1 MKIKEL
7 LLNFIQKY
15 KLETISTL
23 IASCLVGIVGEQI
36 YRGSKLYLCAS
47 ILVFFAMGSF
57 IVDKIFA
64 INENN
69 LKKAI
74 QNKLTGK
81 TERYILILKII
92 SYIAITIICIVILGI
107 FYSTYKSD
115 YKNIFDLLE
124 YSAEDILLTTLL
136 VTSLLAVVIMY
147 LVLKEKKMDIK
158 SYLLKVFMNA
168 LYVSIVIIAIYIG
181 FFILVYICEELLGR
195 IPYDAISKIIV
206 FITCFALGI
215 GFFISVENVESPHN
229 MFSKI
234 LVRYIMQ
241 PMVLLGY
248 VIFYVYLFKIV
259 MKWELPSNQV
269 FSVVSVLFFVG
280 LSISLMSLGIEENS
294 PYNKTIRY
302 LPIAFVPALVLQI
315 MSIGLRINQYGLS
328 LVRYVGILIIIFEVV
343 YLTCYFFDE
352 IRGSKKIKI
361 EKSLLALCI
370 IWVIMFLVPKLN
382 INEFPEIY
390 NKVFYKVVQEESTD
404 HIEIPSVTSSS
415 YRFLKE
421 YLDVKGYSKVRKCH
435 IRMEYD
441 KEAQEEK
448 WIYEIQTEPNQS
460 LSLYKETDE
469 IKIDFQN
476 ICDAIIQFFEDNA
489 DDESVTAEVV
499 LDNIF
504 EEIEDTIVIDDT
516 KKFVMDIISI
526 VYEYGSKRLNR
537 VTIEGFLIEK

>member
-7 LLNFIQKY
+7 LLNFILKY

-23 IASCLVGIVGEQI
+23 IASCLVSIVGEQI

-47 ILVFFAMGSF
+47 ILVFLAMGSF

-64 INENN
+64 INESN
-69 LKKAI
+69 LKKVI

-81 TERYILILKII
+81 TERYIRILKII
-92 SYIAITIICIVILGI
+92 SYIAITMICIVILGI
-107 FYSTYKSD
+107 YYSTHRSD
-115 YKNIFDLLE
+115 YKSIFDLLE
-124 YSAEDILLTTLL
+124 YSAEDISITTLL
-136 VTSLLAVVIMY
+136 VTSLLTVVIMY
-147 LVLKEKKMDIK
+147 LVPKEKKIDIK
-158 SYLLKVFMNA
+158 SYLLKVFMNT

-181 FFILVYICEELLGR
+181 FFILVYICEELLGG
-195 IPYDAISKIIV
+195 ISYDAISKITL
-206 FITCFALGI
+206 FITCFASGI
-215 GFFISVENVESPHN
+215 GFFISVENVEGPHN

-259 MKWELPSNQV
+259 LKWELPSNQV
-269 FSVVSVLFFVG
+269 FSVVSVLFFIG

-294 PYNKTIRY
+294 SYNKTIRY
-302 LPIAFVPALVLQI
+302 LPIAFMPALVLQI
-315 MSIGLRINQYGLS
+315 MSISLRINQYGLS
-328 LVRYVGILIIIFEVV
+328 SVRYVGILIIIFEVV
-343 YLTCYFFDE
+343 YLICYFFDE

-361 EKSLLALCI
+361 EKSLLVLCI
-370 IWVIMFLVPKLN
+370 IWVIMFFVPKLN

-404 HIEIPSVTSSS
+404 HIESPSVTSSS

-441 KEAQEEK
+441 KETQEEK

-460 LSLYKETDE
+460 LSIYKETDE

-489 DDESVTAEVV
+489 DDESITAEVA
-499 LDNIF
+499 LDNVF
-504 EEIEDTIVIDDT
+504 EEIADTIVIDDN

-526 VYEYGSKRLNR
+526 VYEYGSKRLDH